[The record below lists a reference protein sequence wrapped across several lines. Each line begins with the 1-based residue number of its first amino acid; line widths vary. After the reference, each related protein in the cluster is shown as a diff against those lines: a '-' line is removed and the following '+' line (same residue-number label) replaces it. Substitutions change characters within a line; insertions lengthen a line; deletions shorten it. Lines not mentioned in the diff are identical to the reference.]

1 MTPRKDPRPRY
12 AGALAAG
19 LLTLSAFV
27 VPLAATL
34 AVIHFLVPTRMA
46 GGASGWWAWIAR
58 AGDEHPLLLGL
69 ALFLMFSATAKH
81 WRRHL
86 VRGDAWDARTGS
98 GADATRGSARRL
110 HFAALLGA
118 VALGALGIRA
128 RVVELYRVIS
138 PSMVPTLNVGDRLVV
153 NRLAYGL
160 RLPFSERVVRAR
172 APRRG
177 DVIVFPSEAAGGDGT
192 GPKALV
198 KRVMGLPGDVVAFRN
213 GVPFVNGWVVPSCD
227 AGPFVST
234 AGTTTVRG
242 RLAVEL
248 LEDRT
253 YLTVRMPLDETQ
265 LDDYRVPPGEVF
277 VMGDDRGQSNDSR
290 AWNNGRGGSVPIRSI
305 IGRVSRLAVGSL
317 RDGRLDLAQL
327 FAPLGH
333 RVREPRVDLAKTDEH
348 IARCLASPRPPST
361 SPPAPPLPAAPVPAG
376 GAK

>member
-1 MTPRKDPRPRY
+1 M
-12 AGALAAG
+12 A
-19 LLTLSAFV
+19 V
-27 VPLAATL
+27 AATL

-58 AGDEHPLLLGL
+58 VGDEHPLPLGL
-69 ALFLMFSATAKH
+69 ALFLLFSATAKY

-86 VRGDAWDARTGS
+86 VRGEVSTARAESDADARR
-98 GADATRGSARRL
+98 AARRRL
-110 HFAALLGA
+110 RFAVLLGA
-118 VALGALGIRA
+118 VALGALGLRG

-160 RLPFSERVVRAR
+160 RLPFSERILRAR

-192 GPKALV
+192 GPMALV
-198 KRVMGLPGDVVAFRN
+198 KRVIGLPGDVVAFRN

-234 AGTTTVRG
+234 AGTITVRG

-248 LEDRT
+248 LEDST

-290 AWNNGRGGSVPIRSI
+290 AWNNGHGGSVPIRSI
-305 IGRVSRLAVGSL
+305 IGRVSRLAVGAF
-317 RDGRLDLAQL
+317 RDGRLDLGQL

-333 RVREPRVDLAKTDEH
+333 RVREPRVDLSKTQEH

-361 SPPAPPLPAAPVPAG
+361 SPPSPAPPAAPVPAG